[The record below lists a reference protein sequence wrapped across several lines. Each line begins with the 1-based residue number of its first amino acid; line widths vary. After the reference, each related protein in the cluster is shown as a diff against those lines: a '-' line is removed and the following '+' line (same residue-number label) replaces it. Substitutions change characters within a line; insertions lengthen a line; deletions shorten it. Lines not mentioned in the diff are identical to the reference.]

1 MKRANLL
8 AVIGAAALCSSAC
21 STSTSTGTAGTA
33 GTTTTTATALRSDDT
48 SLAPPPA
55 TPRTPASAAVLI
67 ADLSARLD
75 DGDRRGAVPLLGA
88 LLRSDLLTDQG
99 RANFYWL
106 LADTAAGIDD
116 DVRQDALG
124 GFIVA
129 ASVVPEDA
137 ETRRRLRQARGAL
150 LAIKI
155 KQQALGASPQQA
167 IVVPSTTDAD
177 IVVAAL
183 ECGKAGD
190 GRYVERRLPGAL
202 RGDDPAPRRLLCTE
216 NGDVLTLWFRVE
228 SP

>member
-8 AVIGAAALCSSAC
+8 AVIGAAALGSTAC
-21 STSTSTGTAGTA
+21 STPTS
-33 GTTTTTATALRSDDT
+33 TTTTTMTTALRSHDA
-48 SLAPPPA
+48 SVVAPVPA

-88 LLRSDLLTDQG
+88 LLHSDLLTDQG

>member
-8 AVIGAAALCSSAC
+8 AVIGAVAIGCSTGC
-21 STSTSTGTAGTA
+21 STSTSTGTTGTA
-33 GTTTTTATALRSDDT
+33 ATTTALRSDDDT
-48 SLAPPPA
+48 VAPVPA
-55 TPRTPASAAVLI
+55 TPRNPAGAAVLI

-75 DGDRRGAVPLLGA
+75 EGDRRGAVPLLVA
-88 LLRSDLLTDQG
+88 LLHSDLLTDQG

-129 ASVVPEDA
+129 ASVLPEDL

-183 ECGKAGD
+183 DCGKAGD

-202 RGDDPAPRRLLCTE
+202 RGDDPTPRRLLCTE

-228 SP
+228 AP